1 MSSCMSFANFGSSFS
16 FATVFRLTQS
26 FLVAGRTPNFLSRCR
41 VSGTS
46 FTRTSKWSKA
56 SPGKYGAQNGLR
68 SAYQFSSTRCPERRS
83 RSRTYLPS
91 SSPPRSISST
101 SSTTTAIRC
110 LVLRAVSGLDAFSR
124 YPHSAWLLGNA
135 LPDNPYTRGAD
146 PPFLSYLRDL
156 PLRHQSA
163 STKKQQTC
171 LTTV

>member
-1 MSSCMSFANFGSSFS
+1 MQMWLP
-16 FATVFRLTQS
+16 R
-26 FLVAGRTPNFLSRCR
+26 LVAGGGKLPPCELRGLTPAL
-41 VSGTS
+41 
-46 FTRTSKWSKA
+46 
-56 SPGKYGAQNGLR
+56 
-68 SAYQFSSTRCPERRS
+68 
-83 RSRTYLPS
+83 
-91 SSPPRSISST
+91 ST
-101 SSTTTAIRC
+101 SSITTAVRC

-124 YPHSAWLLGNA
+124 YPRGAWLLGTA